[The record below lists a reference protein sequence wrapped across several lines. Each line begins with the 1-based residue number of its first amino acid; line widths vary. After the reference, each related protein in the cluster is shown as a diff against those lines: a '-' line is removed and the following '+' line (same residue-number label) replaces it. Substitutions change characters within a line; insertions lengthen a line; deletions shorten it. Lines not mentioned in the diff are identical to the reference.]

1 MDKVPFQTGRLRA
14 ADAERWAR
22 PLHRD
27 LLIILTLSML
37 AACRAKNTDALKPQ
51 DAARWLYQTCGIT
64 FAQNPVVL
72 KSTSAARRGTSVSV
86 SATVVLPSAEA
97 APALE
102 SLGKNRSLHRR
113 GQSESRYSYES
124 IPEARP
130 EKECE
135 LDTSLHV
142 LYFRYAE

>member
-1 MDKVPFQTGRLRA
+1 LLRGS
-14 ADAERWAR
+14 
-22 PLHRD
+22 LVV
-27 LLIILTLSML
+27 LLLSML
-37 AACRAKNTDALKPQ
+37 AACRAKDTDTLKPQ
-51 DAARWLYQTCGIT
+51 DAARWLHQTCGIA

-72 KSTSAARRGTSVSV
+72 KSTSAALAARRGSSVSV
-86 SATVVLPSAEA
+86 SATVVLPSAEV

-135 LDTSLHV
+135 FDTSLHV
-142 LYFRYAE
+142 LFFRYTE